1 MNSKTQQ
8 NSRSPLDIFL
18 WLVIAVLIAGGIVAN
33 FYFSSF
39 SLAIRLVGWIV
50 MAAILVGLALQTN
63 FGKTSWNFIK
73 EARMEMRKV
82 TWPTRQ
88 ETVQTTLVVVAMVVV
103 VALILWGIDTFL
115 LWGVG
120 ALTGHIG

>member
-8 NSRSPLDIFL
+8 NSRSPLDMFL
-18 WLVIAVLIAGGIVAN
+18 WLVVAALIAGGIVAN
-33 FYFSSF
+33 FYFSTF
-39 SLAIRLVGWIV
+39 SLAVRLVGWIV
-50 MAAILVGLALQTN
+50 LAAILVGIALQTN

-88 ETVQTTLVVVAMVVV
+88 ETVQTTLVVVAMVVI
-103 VALILWGIDTFL
+103 VALILWGIDAFL

-120 ALTGHIG
+120 TLTGHTG